1 MPKSEFVDALEE
13 IEKNT
18 TFMYRAP
25 EMVDPYLGL
34 EVSEKADIWV
44 GVVSAHS
51 L

>member
-44 GVVSAHS
+44 IN
-51 L
+51 